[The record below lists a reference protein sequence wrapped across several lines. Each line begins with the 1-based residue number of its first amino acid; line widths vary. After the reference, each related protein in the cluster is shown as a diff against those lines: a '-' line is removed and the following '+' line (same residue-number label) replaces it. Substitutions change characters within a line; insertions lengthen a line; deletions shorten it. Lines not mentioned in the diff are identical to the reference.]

1 MPSEPRC
8 FRRHFTICILFFNV
22 ACLCSPDRNR
32 LQPIPAK
39 QPDHAQ
45 HRQPR
50 HTQSR
55 QDIARITRID
65 HINATHQRQQRVC
78 PLPHRRHAERQ
89 NRHQTQRPEYS
100 DFQNPPPQHR
110 TVEQKQNHQPEAD
123 YRRHTSVCNNL
134 QTVKR
139 NIGGNGQY
147 AFRIRHGTLQI
158 QTLQHI
164 QYKTVHQI
172 RQYHAYRQSTQKPP
186 HLFIRPAVQNFILPD
201 RAGCRTKIN
210 SA

>member
-1 MPSEPRC
+1 MPSELRC

-22 ACLCSPDRNR
+22 VCLYSPDRNR

-89 NRHQTQRPEYS
+89 NRHQTHRPEYS
-100 DFQNPPPQHR
+100 DFQNLPPQHR

-123 YRRHTSVCNNL
+123 HRRHTSICNNL
-134 QTVKR
+134 QTVER
-139 NIGGNGQY
+139 NIGGTARCKSKPCSTFNTKPYTKSANTTPIGK
-147 AFRIRHGTLQI
+147 ALKSRHIFSSVQLFKTLFYPTMQ
-158 QTLQHI
+158 
-164 QYKTVHQI
+164 
-172 RQYHAYRQSTQKPP
+172 AAEQK
-186 HLFIRPAVQNFILPD
+186 
-201 RAGCRTKIN
+201 
-210 SA
+210 